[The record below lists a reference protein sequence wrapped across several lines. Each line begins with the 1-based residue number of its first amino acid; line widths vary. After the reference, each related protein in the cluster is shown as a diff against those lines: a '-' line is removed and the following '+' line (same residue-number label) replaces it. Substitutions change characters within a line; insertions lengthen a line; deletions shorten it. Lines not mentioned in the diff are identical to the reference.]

1 MENIII
7 AATERTPEV
16 SFDFASGK
24 LLMRGE
30 SYPEDA
36 ASFFG
41 PLYQGLKQ
49 YLSEIE
55 GKGVSIDM
63 HMIYFN
69 SSSAKAIM
77 RLFQLIEAA
86 GATNTV
92 QVNWHFDPDDDTMQ
106 EFGEDF
112 AEDFSQAKFNLC
124 PKAAE

>member
-16 SFDFASGK
+16 SFDFAAGA

-36 ASFFG
+36 ATFFG

-49 YLSEIE
+49 YLSEI
-55 GKGVSIDM
+55 KDTRVVLDM

-69 SSSAKAIM
+69 SSSAKALM

-86 GATNTV
+86 GADNDA
-92 QVNWHFDPDDDTMQ
+92 QVNWHFDPEDDTMQ

-112 AEDFSQAKFNLC
+112 AEDFEDAKFNLC
-124 PKAAE
+124 PKAA

>member
-7 AATERTPEV
+7 GLTERTPEV

-24 LLMRGE
+24 LSMRGE

-41 PLYQGLKQ
+41 PLYQGLKA
-49 YLSEIE
+49 YLTSIE
-55 GKGVSIDM
+55 GVSVSFDM

-77 RLFQLIEAA
+77 RLFQLLEEA
-86 GATNTV
+86 GGTGNDI
-92 QVNWHFDPDDDTMQ
+92 QVNWHYSPDDDTMQ

-112 AEDFSQAKFNLC
+112 AEDFSKAKFNLC
-124 PKAAE
+124 PEEA